1 MVTHMW
7 LCVGITLEEVPP
19 DTEETWITCDL
30 LLYGGSTTIYGNCFD
45 VEVWRKILDL
55 YGENF
60 FTHIFIDGGLHGVLE
75 EKQEVVA
82 ILQCLVTQGI
92 IKYGTHLL
100 KRAGVEDVI
109 FYDDP
114 LHRNIFAK
122 FTFIP
127 KHRYTMHE
135 IKHAAEKLDAT
146 ATNLDRI
153 RLKYELKQSF

>member
-1 MVTHMW
+1 MW

-19 DTEETWITCDL
+19 DTEEPWITCDI
-30 LLYGGSTTIYGNCFD
+30 LLYGGSTTIYGNCFH
-45 VEVWRKILDL
+45 VEVWRKILDV

-60 FTHIFIDGGLHGVLE
+60 FTHIFIDGGLHGILE
-75 EKQEVVA
+75 DKHEVVA
-82 ILQCLVTQGI
+82 IMQCLVSKGI

-100 KRAGVEDVI
+100 KRAEVDDVV
-109 FYDDP
+109 FHEDP

-127 KHRYTMHE
+127 KHRYSMFE
-135 IKHAAEKLDAT
+135 INEAARKLEPT

-153 RLKYELKQSF
+153 RLKYELVQSF

>member
-1 MVTHMW
+1 MW

-45 VEVWRKILDL
+45 VELWRKVLIL

-60 FTHIFIDGGLHGVLE
+60 FSHIFIDGGLHGVLE
-75 EKQEVVA
+75 EKGEVVA
-82 ILQCLVTQGI
+82 ILQCLVTKGI

-100 KRAGVEDVI
+100 KRAEVEDVI
-109 FYDDP
+109 IHDDP
-114 LHRNIFAK
+114 LNRNIFAK

-127 KHRYTMHE
+127 KHIYSMQE
-135 IKHAAEKLDAT
+135 IRLAAEKLDAT
-146 ATNLDRI
+146 ATDLNRI
-153 RLKYELKQSF
+153 RLKYELNQSF